1 MPYDDG
7 TPYNEADTRAK
18 LIDPALKAA
27 GWDEDLISREH
38 YYNKNKK
45 ITAGR
50 IYLTGEKS
58 NRREPKKV
66 DYILRFHG
74 EMVTLVEAKEESE
87 SVDAGLGQARGYAE
101 DLSLLFAYSANGHG
115 FAEWDAFLNQIT
127 NPCDPFPSPTN
138 LWDRLQNNKGIP
150 TAREGGPPIDQRRH
164 PLLYPPCP
172 EQVTGK
178 ELRYYQE
185 AALTAAI
192 ERMLRGQ
199 TRILLTLATGTGKTF
214 IAFQLV
220 WKLRRSGWLTK
231 PVLFLADRLPLRN
244 QAFNT
249 FGPFAQQSA
258 DPREVIEHGD
268 WNQNRELYFALY
280 QSLDAGDTEPLFERI
295 PEDFFGLIVIDEC
308 HRSGFGK
315 WNRIL
320 QRFASAVHLGMTAT
334 PKRSDNVDTYAYF
347 CSEEPEA
354 PVDPDDPSKGSWRP
368 PAFTYSLGR
377 GIDDGFLATYKV
389 HKVRTTVDKDGIRL
403 EDAQAQG
410 AEIFVPEDVTPREL
424 YNTAHF
430 ERAIRLPDRTAAI
443 ADHLTELLQRFEPM
457 AKTMVFCVDV
467 QHARLVASL
476 LQNNFASLGYADYAV
491 PIVSEEPE
499 AMARLERFQD
509 SDQPTPVVATTAELL
524 TTGVDVPAC
533 KNIVFIK
540 PLASQVLF
548 KQIIGRGSRVDEA
561 TNKEWFRII
570 DYVGASRLFDDWD
583 RPPGEAPPE
592 IPQARTSAISITVVE
607 AETGLLIVGA
617 SVTALIG
624 PNLQVGPYR
633 TDHNGVVTFI
643 DLPALAIRVAASASG
658 YIGRSVTVET
668 ADGESVAA
676 VLELKPQTQPPQQIR
691 VRGLEVTIAD
701 EATFLV
707 EATGDRLTLDEYSTY
722 AAARVRG
729 ICGNLQA
736 LQTTW
741 TDSNHR
747 SALLEQL
754 ENDSVQL
761 GVIRDLLGHVDV
773 DEYDLIAS
781 LAYGQPVIRRA
792 ERAEAVKTVHTSWF
806 ESFARAQ
813 REVIEALLD
822 QWVRGGMGE
831 FETGEVFRLEPF
843 LGWGQAPGVAERFGR
858 PENLREA
865 LRMLV
870 RHIYEVS

>member
-1 MPYDDG
+1 MPYEDG
-7 TPYNEADTRAK
+7 TPFNEADTRAK

-38 YYNKNKK
+38 YYDKNKK

-74 EMVTLVEAKEESE
+74 QMVTLVEAKEESE
-87 SVDAGLGQARGYAE
+87 PVDAGLGQARGYSE
-101 DLSLLFAYSANGHG
+101 DLGLLFAYSSNGHG

-127 NPCDPFPSPTN
+127 NPCDVFPGPTN

-150 TAREGGPPIDQRRH
+150 TAKEGGPPIDRRKH
-164 PLLYPPCP
+164 PLLHPPCP

-185 AALTAAI
+185 AAITSAI

-199 TRILLTLATGTGKTF
+199 KRILLTLATGTGKTF
-214 IAFQLV
+214 IAFQIV
-220 WKLRRSGWLTK
+220 WKLRRSGWLKK

-258 DPREVIEHGD
+258 DPREVIEHGS

-280 QSLDAGDTEPLFERI
+280 QTMDAGDYEPLFEKI
-295 PEDFFGLIVIDEC
+295 PADFFGLIIIDEC

-320 QRFASAVHLGMTAT
+320 QRFDSAVQLGMTAT

-347 CSEEPEA
+347 CGEEQELPI
-354 PVDPDDPSKGSWRP
+354 DPNDSTKGTWRP
-368 PAFTYSLGR
+368 PAYSYSLGQ
-377 GIDDGFLATYKV
+377 GIEDGFLATYKV
-389 HKVRTTVDKDGIRL
+389 HKVRTTVDRDGLRL

-410 AEIFVPEDVTPREL
+410 AEIFVPEDVTPRDL
-424 YNTAHF
+424 YNTAQF
-430 ERAIRLPDRTAAI
+430 ERAIRLPDRTATI
-443 ADHLTELLQRFEPM
+443 VGHLAKLLERIDPM

-467 QHARLVASL
+467 NHARLVASL
-476 LQNNFASLGYADYAV
+476 LQNHFAHLGFADYAV

-524 TTGVDVPAC
+524 TTGVDVPAV

-561 TNKEWFRII
+561 TGKEWFRII

-583 RPPGEAPPE
+583 RPPGETPPE
-592 IPQARTSAISITVVE
+592 LPEDRTSEISITVIE
-607 AETGLLIVGA
+607 EESGLLIVGA
-617 SVTALIG
+617 SVTALVG
-624 PNLQVGPYR
+624 PNVQVGPFR
-633 TDHNGVVTFI
+633 TDDEGAVLFSH
-643 DLPALAIRVAASASG
+643 LPALAIRVAVSASG
-658 YIGRSVTVET
+658 YAGRTVTVET
-668 ADGESVAA
+668 AEGEVVTA
-676 VLELKPQTQPPQQIR
+676 VVELKPQATPPAQIQ
-691 VRGLEVTIAD
+691 VKGLQITIAD
-701 EATFLV
+701 EASFLV
-707 EATGDRLTLDEYSTY
+707 EATGTRLSLDEYKMY
-722 AAARVRG
+722 VAARIRG
-729 ICGNLQA
+729 AIADLETLQEH
-736 LQTTW
+736 W
-741 TDSNHR
+741 TDPDR
-747 SALLEQL
+747 RRALTTQL
-754 ENDSVQL
+754 VGESVQL
-761 GVIRDLLGHVDV
+761 DVLRDVLGLVDV
-773 DEYDLIAS
+773 DDYDLMAS
-781 LAYGQPVIRRA
+781 LAYDQPLVRRP
-792 ERAEAVKTVHTSWF
+792 ERAEAVRTVNASWF
-806 ESFARAQ
+806 DILPRDQ
-813 REVIEALLD
+813 REVVEALLE
-822 QWVRGGMGE
+822 QWVIGGMGE
-831 FETGEVFRLEPF
+831 LETGEVFRLEPF
-843 LGWGQAPGVAERFGR
+843 VNWGQAPGVAARFGG
-858 PENLREA
+858 PANLRAVLLE
-865 LRMLV
+865 LV
-870 RHIYEVS
+870 NRIYAVS